1 MIRIF
6 KCHRLVT
13 GVVSG
18 PKPEIVA
25 GRSTFYPDALD
36 QLSSPIQETGS
47 QDLLGSLEQS
57 KASVTSEDVA
67 QASESKFK
75 GKTTQPS
82 TQICKVVYIYI
93 VCETLYVVCIYFY
106 SRTHS
111 QSIKPSVLRLAT
123 FL

>member
-18 PKPEIVA
+18 PKPEIVV

-57 KASVTSEDVA
+57 KASVISEDVV
-67 QASESKFK
+67 QTSESKFK

-82 TQICKVVYIYI
+82 TQICKVVWL

-111 QSIKPSVLRLAT
+111 QSIKPFVLRLAT